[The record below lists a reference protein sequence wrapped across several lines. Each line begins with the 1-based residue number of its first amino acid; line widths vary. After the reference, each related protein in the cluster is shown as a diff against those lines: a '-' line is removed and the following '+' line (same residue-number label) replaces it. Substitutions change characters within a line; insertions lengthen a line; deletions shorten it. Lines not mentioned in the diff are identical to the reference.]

1 MNLQSVGSYSQ
12 LRRDKNIRR
21 RVIMHRDDLLKEIDE
36 KRKLMLEV
44 AELKGMDSLETLQC
58 SKVLDDLMNELQKL
72 EEAVD

>member
-1 MNLQSVGSYSQ
+1 
-12 LRRDKNIRR
+12 
-21 RVIMHRDDLLKEIDE
+21 MHRDDLLKEIDE